1 MPADSKISIF
11 NFCILYHIAE
21 GWCQN
26 ILDMA
31 PSQDLKELGGRDFS
45 SLEMLLIP
53 EGFQVTLISIKDK
66 AQMGPIH
73 GRLVVNKF
81 CSENWDS
88 ILVKKFKPNDV
99 SGLSAAEFPLLC
111 EEIGYGGYCQQL
123 GNEFKKGIT
132 RLDSIKGN

>member
-1 MPADSKISIF
+1 
-11 NFCILYHIAE
+11 
-21 GWCQN
+21 
-26 ILDMA
+26 MA
-31 PSQDLKELGGRDFS
+31 SSQDLKELGGRDFS

-88 ILVKKFKPNDV
+88 ILVKKSQEKSRKANDV